1 MGRLDYVFASVGL
14 GRSPGLALG
23 GNELDG
29 DAIAMAARG
38 ATLGSPR
45 RSEDRPRRRR
55 ALAAAALLSVVLAAS
70 VYGALSSTGATGRA
84 ATTRAFKQGGLLSLP
99 LAARA
104 PVSQAIGSSQPAYRV
119 RTQGSGLTAWSAPE
133 HLSSSFAPAG
143 VTVRSGQTS
152 VGMRLTGVGYGTA
165 LRLWVQPSPVRATTV
180 SPTPIPDSRSGTGT
194 VPSGWSRASPSVVPR
209 PESGEGRSPWRSPS
223 PGALDPRLS
232 SDRKSVDFGSAR
244 NGLRYTG
251 LTAEDASGRPL
262 RSWLSLSG
270 GTLLLHVRTLGARY
284 PLRIDPFV
292 QGTKLSGGTANNEFG
307 SSVALSADGKTALV
321 GAPYD
326 EDGSRSQGQA
336 GAAFVFVLSGSKW
349 EQQGSKLT
357 GTGDEAIYFGNSVA
371 LSANGNTALVGAY
384 ETAVGGKEAEG
395 FDQGAVYVFTRSSEK
410 WTQQEVLLSGE
421 KEHYVEFGWSV
432 ALSGDGKTAV
442 VGGPEIGNGTPHAG
456 HVWFFTHSEIEKKWN
471 QQGSTLTGA
480 TDEELGSAVALS
492 GTEGNT
498 ALIGAEGET
507 EETDGGVGAVH
518 VYTRAAEKWT
528 QQATIPG
535 KGEGSKFGT
544 SVSLS
549 ENGNTALIGAPEHN
563 NREGAAYVFTRSGSE
578 WKEQQQ
584 LSGPSTLYLGGHVA
598 LSGAG
603 TVALVGRIG
612 TGGGV
617 WAFTFSGGKWSELE
631 ELTGNVESLD
641 FGSAVA
647 LSESGETAFVGGHE
661 NHAYPFSY
669 EAPGSPPEAVTS
681 AASEVTSAKAQL
693 NGTVNPHGKEVTECK
708 FEYGTTASYGS
719 SVSCGSL
726 PGKGEAPVPVVRV
739 DLRPHR
745 EHDLP
750 LPRRCQD
757 LSRYRPRRRRD
768 AHDADD
774 EREGETK
781 SESEPAKAKDEKLSV
796 QASEGTG
803 KVTIG
808 PYGSNIGGPPL
819 AQSEGK
825 YIQVYHSEGAT
836 FKKMEYEDCELGE
849 AKTLWWE
856 NPATGW
862 EPIQEPV
869 AVYDEVTKCIT
880 VKATESTTPSI
891 AQLNDPRHVGGP
903 SANEQFGKCEPT
915 KHGHFEDALCTK
927 EKYKEKNEVR
937 SYKGKYEWLPEP
949 VGCFA
954 QKHGH
959 FEDAGCTKEDFK
971 EKNGVK
977 SYKGKYE
984 KGVNV
989 AKVEVGPVVI
999 GVPSQSSV
1007 DCTGSASSNVQMRAA
1022 NQSLVTLT
1030 LTGCERAGSKCASA
1044 DEMPGTIVSQPLES
1058 YSYEEGGEYFTTLA
1072 AQTLMSFTCSGTEY
1086 RLSGTAAGQL
1096 KASLNTLITA
1106 HRNDLLGSRRRP
1118 GTRTRRNEKPD
1129 PHPLFGRNAVH
1140 HDQDHHG
1147 TAARDQTEGVVG
1159 GRARAL
1165 SACPRR
1171 SRSRTPGG

>member
-1 MGRLDYVFASVGL
+1 M
-14 GRSPGLALG
+14 
-23 GNELDG
+23 
-29 DAIAMAARG
+29 
-38 ATLGSPR
+38 
-45 RSEDRPRRRR
+45 
-55 ALAAAALLSVVLAAS
+55 
-70 VYGALSSTGATGRA
+70 
-84 ATTRAFKQGGLLSLP
+84 
-99 LAARA
+99 AARA

-119 RTQGSGLTAWSAPE
+119 RTNGSGLTASVGPE
-133 HLSSSFAPAG
+133 RLSSSFAPAG

-165 LRLWVQPSPVRATTV
+165 LRPVGTAVPLPSDNRVTYSHPGLQEWYGNGPLGLEQGFTVGRA
-180 SPTPIPDSRSGTGT
+180 
-194 VPSGWSRASPSVVPR
+194 PSGLRRGPLTLAISLAGSSH
-209 PESGEGRSPWRSPS
+209 
-223 PGALDPRLS
+223 PRLS
-232 SDRKSVDFGSAR
+232 PDRRSVDFGSAR

-270 GTLLLHVRTLGARY
+270 GMLLLHVRTAGARY

-357 GTGDEAIYFGNSVA
+357 GTGDEPIYFGNSVA

-395 FDQGAVYVFTRSSEK
+395 FDQGAVYVFTRSGSEK

-432 ALSGDGKTAV
+432 GISGDGKTAV

-456 HVWFFTHSEIEKKWN
+456 HVWFFKENAGKWAS
-471 QQGSTLTGA
+471 QGTTLTGA

-507 EETDGGVGAVH
+507 EETDGGVGAAH

-549 ENGNTALIGAPEHN
+549 ENGNIALIGAPEHN
-563 NREGAAYVFTRSGSE
+563 NRDGAAYVFTRSGSE

-598 LSGAG
+598 LSGEG

-631 ELTGNVESLD
+631 ELTGSVESLD

-647 LSESGETAFVGGHE
+647 LSENGETAFVGGHE

-681 AASEVTSAKAQL
+681 PASEVTAAKAKL
-693 NGTVNPHGKEVTECK
+693 NGSVNPHGKEVTECK
-708 FEYGTTASYGS
+708 FEYGTTASYGTT
-719 SVSCGSL
+719 VACGSL
-726 PGKGEAPVPVVRV
+726 PGKGVEPVPVSAPTGALTANTIYHFRV
-739 DLRPHR
+739 VAKT
-745 EHDLP
+745 
-750 LPRRCQD
+750 
-757 LSRYRPRRRRD
+757 SAGT
-768 AHDADD
+768 AHGED
-774 EREGETK
+774 ETLTTLNTSATGETK
-781 SESEPAKAKDEKLSV
+781 SETEPAKAKDEGLSV

-808 PYGSNIGGPPL
+808 PYGSHIGGPPL
-819 AQSEGK
+819 AHSEGK
-825 YIQVYHSEGAT
+825 YVQVYHSEEAT

-849 AKTLWWE
+849 AKTIWWE

-869 AVYDEVTKCIT
+869 AVYDAETKCIKVT
-880 VKATESTTPSI
+880 ATESTTPSI
-891 AQLNDPRHVGGP
+891 AELSDPRHVGGP

-989 AKVEVGPVVI
+989 AKVEVG
-999 GVPSQSSV
+999 
-1007 DCTGSASSNVQMRAA
+1007 
-1022 NQSLVTLT
+1022 
-1030 LTGCERAGSKCASA
+1030 
-1044 DEMPGTIVSQPLES
+1044 
-1058 YSYEEGGEYFTTLA
+1058 
-1072 AQTLMSFTCSGTEY
+1072 SG
-1086 RLSGTAAGQL
+1086 R
-1096 KASLNTLITA
+1096 
-1106 HRNDLLGSRRRP
+1106 DRRP
-1118 GTRTRRNEKPD
+1118 QPVERRLHRQRQLERPD
-1129 PHPLFGRNAVH
+1129 AGRQPESGDADPDRV
-1140 HDQDHHG
+1140 
-1147 TAARDQTEGVVG
+1147 
-1159 GRARAL
+1159 
-1165 SACPRR
+1165 
-1171 SRSRTPGG
+1171 